1 MPYPWK
7 SRFVYGT
14 GGDITDWTTSLPAR
28 PWQRIVRSTGGSRT
42 AAGGVPASHVV
53 RRDYLL
59 TVTLRLY
66 ESETVDLAGL
76 IVWGQSSEYF
86 LWYPDA
92 DDETESYAVYLEH
105 PVAGEDL
112 EMERNPDFP
121 SVIEATIVLRRIALQ
136 PWDLDYFACE
146 DGA

>member
-7 SRFVYGT
+7 SRFVYGV
-14 GGDITDWTTSLPAR
+14 GGDLTDWTTSIPAR
-28 PWQRIVRSTGGSRT
+28 PWARTTRTIGGSRT

-59 TVTLRLY
+59 AVTLRL
-66 ESETVDLAGL
+66 EELETMDLAGL
-76 IVWGQSSEYF
+76 IAWGQASEYF

-92 DDETESYAVYLEH
+92 NEEEAYPVYLEH

-112 EMERNPDFP
+112 EEERNAEFP
-121 SVIEATIVLRRIALQ
+121 SVVEVTIVLRRVLGV
-136 PWDLDYFACE
+136 PWPLDYFACE
-146 DGA
+146 EE

>member
-28 PWQRIVRSTGGSRT
+28 PWARIIRSVGGSRT

-59 TVTLRLY
+59 AVTLRLT
-66 ESETVDLAGL
+66 ELETVDLAWL
-76 IVWGQSSEYF
+76 IAWGQSSEYF

-112 EMERNPDFP
+112 EEQRSAEFP
-121 SVIEATIVLRRIALQ
+121 SVIEATIVLRRILGA
-136 PWDLDYFACE
+136 PWPLDYFACE
-146 DGA
+146 EE